1 MPVAEAGGVAGDTA
15 AMAEDMG
22 PTVEDMGGTEDT
34 EVTEARTITRC
45 GDTSRKAF
53 ARIRGASWSARNC
66 VKIKK
71 AGARA
76 VDLRQRQL
84 RRIVEWS

>member
-15 AMAEDMG
+15 VMATAMAEGTVQDMG
-22 PTVEDMGGTEDT
+22 AMEDT
-34 EVTEARTITRC
+34 GGRTITRR

-66 VKIKK
+66 VKIK

-84 RRIVEWS
+84 RRIFEWS